1 MEEKNGL
8 KNDFFDDKMRW
19 DLLPMQE
26 IEDIVRV
33 YHLGAKKYAENSW
46 QNVSNGF
53 ERYRAALMRHMM
65 AYIDGERY
73 DRELGVNHLASVA
86 WNAIALLW
94 YDKHGKGLLPGTG
107 SGYIPVEKTIVYP
120 ERVHADDTAGES
132 TDEVLFEGIEEGIDE
147 FLNKNFK
154 EFAK

>member
-1 MEEKNGL
+1 MEEKNGI
-8 KNDFFDDKMRW
+8 KNDFLDDKMRW

-73 DRELGVNHLASVA
+73 DMELGVNHLASVA

-107 SGYIPVEKTIVYP
+107 SGHIPVEKTIVYP
-120 ERVHADDTAGES
+120 ERVTADETAGES
-132 TDEVLFEGIEEGIDE
+132 ANEVFFEGIEEGIGE